1 MGCELGVAE
10 PRSRSVEMS
19 VGVVK
24 DSEVLDFD
32 LPIGFVCLPES
43 AGDFSL
49 FSKPGKCWK
58 TVWVLEIC

>member
-1 MGCELGVAE
+1 
-10 PRSRSVEMS
+10 MS